1 MRLVE
6 KPPEAT
12 RLIMIRHGEP
22 EADARGRCYG
32 RLDVGLSDRGREQA
46 AACAAAL
53 AREPVDAVY
62 ASPRRRAVESAGY
75 VAGPRGIE
83 VRVEEALREIDF
95 GEFEGRTYDEIA
107 HDYPDVYREWMEHPT
122 EVAFPGGESYVG
134 MRERVASAVRR
145 IRAAHP
151 GRTVA
156 IVSHGGTNRVVLAE
170 ALGLAD
176 AAIFRFDQSF
186 AAASVVDY
194 FAETPVVRLLN
205 GTFSAL

>member
-6 KPPEAT
+6 KPSEAT
-12 RLIMIRHGEP
+12 RLILIRHGEP

-46 AACAAAL
+46 AACAVAL
-53 AREPVDAVY
+53 ASEAVDAVY
-62 ASPRRRAVESAGY
+62 ASPRRRAIESASY
-75 VAGPRGIE
+75 VAGPRGLD

-107 HDYPDVYREWMEHPT
+107 RDYPDVYRLWMERPT
-122 EVAFPGGESYVG
+122 EVAFPGGESYG
-134 MRERVASAVRR
+134 EMRERVSAAVLR
-145 IRAAHP
+145 IRTAHG

-194 FAETPVVRLLN
+194 FADTPLVRLLN
-205 GTFSAL
+205 GTF